1 MTNQLLPLLELGANN
16 RMNRA
21 SPERAKE
28 TIDQGFSMTF
38 QDAEKKIAA
47 NKTDAQA
54 AQEARTERQESSAKN
69 NQSTENQSADSTKET
84 SADDK
89 KVDPQTPQAKAN
101 PDENSAD
108 ADKQLNTA
116 DTTASN

>member
-38 QDAEKKIAA
+38 QDAEKKIAT
-47 NKTDAQA
+47 NKTDAQT
-54 AQEARTERQESSAKN
+54 AQ
-69 NQSTENQSADSTKET
+69 D
-84 SADDK
+84 
-89 KVDPQTPQAKAN
+89 KAN
-101 PDENSAD
+101 ADENTAD
-108 ADKQLNTA
+108 ANKELNTA
-116 DTTASN
+116 ATTAST